1 MSLSTILFTDYRR
14 RVLGLL
20 LLHPEQHYHVR
31 EIARLTGTVTGT
43 LTRELAKL
51 ADAGLLVKRQVGNQ
65 VQYAANRECPVFEE
79 LASILRKTSG
89 LVDVLAGALAP
100 IAAQVRCAC
109 VYGSMASG
117 KAGEFSDIDLLV
129 IGNVDFGALI
139 SHLQPAQQ
147 RLGREI
153 NPKVYSAAEWQALA
167 GKGGAFARELLTK
180 PKLFVIGGQDDLGQ
194 PGRQHA

>member
-1 MSLSTILFTDYRR
+1 MSLATILFTDYRR

-51 ADAGLLVKRQVGNQ
+51 TEAGLLVKRQVGNQ
-65 VQYAANRECPVFEE
+65 VQYTANRDCPVFEE

-89 LVDVLAGALAP
+89 LADVLADALAP
-100 IAAQVRCAC
+100 ALAQIRCAF
-109 VYGSMASG
+109 VYGSVASG
-117 KAGEFSDIDLLV
+117 RAGKFSDIDLLV
-129 IGNVDFGALI
+129 IGDVDFSALI
-139 SHLQPAQQ
+139 SHLQPAQE

-153 NPKVYSAAEWQALA
+153 NPKVYSPAEWQALA
-167 GKGGAFARELLTK
+167 GKGGAFVRDLLAK
-180 PKLFVIGGQDDLGQ
+180 PKLFVIGGQDDLGE
-194 PGRQHA
+194 PAR